1 MVLLTLAFEHEQ
13 LLDETKSLHKHC
25 AQFPAD
31 GACSTA
37 LTMPPLIVHALPMR
51 ARRLVTIARL
61 ILNDPPHLG

>member
-1 MVLLTLAFEHEQ
+1 MPMVLLSLAFEHEQ

-37 LTMPPLIVHALPMR
+37 LTMPPLIVHACRR
-51 ARRLVTIARL
+51 APAGWSRSR
-61 ILNDPPHLG
+61 G